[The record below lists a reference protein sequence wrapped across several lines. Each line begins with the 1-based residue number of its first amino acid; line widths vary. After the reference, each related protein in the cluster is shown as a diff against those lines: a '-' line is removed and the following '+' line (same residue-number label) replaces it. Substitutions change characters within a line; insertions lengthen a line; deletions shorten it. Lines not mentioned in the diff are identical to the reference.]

1 MAGILGSADSEWI
14 ETYPEVDQLP
24 EEQRRE
30 IFRVNESGGEKTV
43 VERYLRDV
51 FLYTIFTKSSD
62 VHIVGKK
69 AADEGFS
76 VRVSVRTFHGMV
88 NCAFNRTSAGKFFR
102 SKIFDLT
109 STPQGAS
116 TPETLSAR
124 FDMTIPR
131 EMAVKYGLKPFD
143 NEDYQIG
150 VRVSYIKLVDGFKF
164 TCRII
169 DEQKAP
175 KFHEL
180 NLSYALSHE
189 IRRLIS
195 APTGLY
201 LVSGPTGSGKST
213 LLFAILNLLNDGQHA
228 ISTIEDPVEYRL
240 RGDGPIGQVNV
251 GGELTFPRALRE
263 LVRQDPDIIYV
274 GEIRDVETMDIALA
288 AAGTGHRVF
297 ATIHADTA
305 ADTIT
310 RAIDLTKD
318 KARDAARLA
327 ECLKTVIAARLIS
340 VYEGPSK
347 TRIPNSAERD
357 WLDCNGMAHIS
368 AIEEVTGNK
377 RVGKQPVI
385 EALTVSVDMK
395 REIRKLQ
402 PDKLEIFKL
411 AAAQLQYETL
421 AQSGVRAVLEGKAK
435 LEDCMN
441 NLDVYLESM
450 QVQTT
455 RVKLSK
461 DHSISLCAAS
471 TAVDNYFKA
480 RDDERPYPLDHF
492 VALAAGDSVER
503 AEVVDIA
510 AGGHHTQTG
519 ENLVL
524 RLVAHGVPVEV
535 AAK

>member
-1 MAGILGSADSEWI
+1 MASILGSADNQWV
-14 ETYPEVDQLP
+14 ETYPEVDQLS

-30 IFRVNESGGEKTV
+30 IFRVNESGGDKTV

-62 VHIVGKK
+62 VHIVGKRT
-69 AADEGFS
+69 ADEGFA
-76 VRVSVRTFHGMV
+76 VKVSVRTFHGMV
-88 NCAFNRTSAGKFFR
+88 NCAFNKTSAGKYFR
-102 SKIFDLT
+102 VKIFDLT

-131 EMAVKYGLKPFD
+131 ELALQYGLKPFEG
-143 NEDYQIG
+143 EDYQIG

-195 APTGLY
+195 APSGLY

-213 LLFAILNLLNDGQHA
+213 LQFAVLNLLNDGQNA

-240 RGDGPIGQVNV
+240 RGEGPIGQVNV

-263 LVRQDPDIIYV
+263 LLRQDPDIIYV
-274 GEIRDVETMDIALA
+274 GEIRDVDTMDIALA
-288 AAGTGHRVF
+288 AAQTGHRVF

-310 RAIDLTKD
+310 RAIDMTKD
-318 KARDAARLA
+318 KSRDAARLA
-327 ECLKTVIAARLIS
+327 ECLKSVIAARLLPI
-340 VYEGPSK
+340 YEGQVEERLPS
-347 TRIPNSAERD
+347 TAERD
-357 WLDCNGMAHIS
+357 WLDCNGLAHIRT
-368 AIEEVTGNK
+368 IKEVTGEK
-377 RVGKQPVI
+377 KVGKQPVI
-385 EALTVSVDMK
+385 EALTISVDMK
-395 REIRKLQ
+395 REIRKQQ

-411 AAAQLQYETL
+411 AATQLQYETL
-421 AQSGVRAVLEGKAK
+421 AQCGVRAVLEGRAK
-435 LEDCMN
+435 LQDCMN
-441 NLDVYLESM
+441 NLDVYLEAM
-450 QVQTT
+450 QVETM

-461 DHSISLCAAS
+461 DHSISLGAAS
-471 TAVDNYFKA
+471 TAIDSYFKA
-480 RDDERPYPLDHF
+480 RDDEQPQQLEHF
-492 VALAAGDSVER
+492 LTV
-503 AEVVDIA
+503 A
-510 AGGHHTQTG
+510 AGGADVGHHMPTG
-519 ENLVL
+519 ENPVL
-524 RLVAHGVPVEV
+524 RLVSQGVPVEV
-535 AAK
+535 SAK